1 MTRKHLFSLT
11 IALYSMTLWLSSCQI
26 FSPENGKTQT
36 TTEDHSEI
44 VPTQKESSEKADSV
58 IETKSEI
65 NDSTNEKDIIVR
77 GITEEE
83 GIPHSEDAKKEC
95 VKEAPVPAVAV
106 ESLVKCV
113 EISSACYT
121 FSHSDAYM
129 APSAFAPIT
138 LGGITSTSSFESR
151 SETVYEEPRTVEGAA
166 PSSAAGFTSDM
177 AGKLTAGEIN
187 DFDKWDMWQDIA
199 VEELEAYS
207 DIWKINCED
216 RYSVFVQTKSGNPI
230 TDVIVK
236 LKNKEGSVLWQTKTD
251 NNGRAELW
259 GQFEK
264 HDAKNKNCVIEVI
277 HRENVHTLNHPKSFR
292 NGVNMMKI
300 DAVCDIPNIADIA
313 FTVDATGSMGD
324 EISYLQ
330 AELVDVMNKVKNK
343 HKDIELRLGSVFYRD
358 FGDAYV
364 TMNSDLDADL
374 EITREFIAAQYA
386 DGGGDGP
393 EAVEEA
399 LEASNKLSWSKTAR
413 ARLMFLILD
422 APPHGDEVV
431 IKKIQKQ
438 TEAAAKAGIR
448 IIPIVASGGGYD
460 LDKSLEYLMRS
471 CALATNGTYV
481 FLTDHSGI
489 GNSHTAPSTD
499 DYKVETLNELLL
511 RVISQYLYVPDCD
524 AEQFIND
531 QEIAD
536 TSQVITQIL
545 PVPMDTLP
553 NDSISI
559 PVEPIDI
566 FTMKCYPNPASQYFM
581 AETSLQV
588 EEMFLADN
596 NGKIIERITPTSTL
610 TRVEVADLPTGVYHL
625 KAWINEKW
633 ASTRIVVIKI

>member
-1 MTRKHLFSLT
+1 LKCIEPTAVSYGYSL
-11 IALYSMTLWLSSCQI
+11 C
-26 FSPENGKTQT
+26 
-36 TTEDHSEI
+36 D
-44 VPTQKESSEKADSV
+44 
-58 IETKSEI
+58 
-65 NDSTNEKDIIVR
+65 
-77 GITEEE
+77 
-83 GIPHSEDAKKEC
+83 
-95 VKEAPVPAVAV
+95 AVAT
-106 ESLVKCV
+106 SPT
-113 EISSACYT
+113 Y
-121 FSHSDAYM
+121 
-129 APSAFAPIT
+129 APSFAGSLAASPSLDVAYTEARVIA
-138 LGGITSTSSFESR
+138 
-151 SETVYEEPRTVEGAA
+151 GAS
-166 PSSAAGFTSDM
+166 PSSAIGFSSDM

-187 DFDKWDMWQDIA
+187 DFEKWDMWQDISA
-199 VEELEAYS
+199 TELEAYQ

-216 RYSVFVQTKSGNPI
+216 RYSVFVQTAFGNPI
-230 TDVIVK
+230 TDAIVM
-236 LKNKEGSVLWQTKTD
+236 LKNKEGRVLWQTKSD

-259 GQFEK
+259 GRLEK
-264 HDAKNKNCVIEVI
+264 NDTKNKHCTIEVKYK
-277 HRENVHTLNHPKSFR
+277 EKVHTINPAKSFR

-300 DAVCDIPNIADIA
+300 DATCDIPNIADIA

-330 AELVDVMNKVKNK
+330 AELIDVMQKVKNK
-343 HKDIELRLGSVFYRD
+343 HKEIELRLGSVFYRD

-364 TMNSDLDADL
+364 TMNSDLDSDL

-399 LEASNKLSWSKTAR
+399 LAASNKLTWSKTAR

-431 IKKIQKQ
+431 IKKILKQ
-438 TEAAAKAGIR
+438 TEEAAKAGVR

-524 AEQFIND
+524 AEQFINN

-536 TSQVITQIL
+536 TSQFMTQIL
-545 PVPMDTLP
+545 PEPVDSETH
-553 NDSISI
+553 DSISI

-566 FTMKCYPNPASQYFM
+566 FTLKCYPNPASQFFM
-581 AETSLQV
+581 AETSIQV
-588 EEMFLADN
+588 NEMFLADN

-610 TRVEVADLPTGVYHL
+610 TRIEVGDLPTGIYHL
-625 KAWINEKW
+625 KAWINDKW
-633 ASTRIVVIKI
+633 ASTRIVVMKI